1 MTPAGLM
8 RTLLPRH
15 FFQRTSPAAVN
26 VGVARTAA
34 QRNRPRCDPRC
45 CMRDC
50 RCFAQVHDIDKL
62 NRDVYFISTPPRYNL
77 PSEPPK
83 GPDERTLQLGKTVRT
98 LHERLP
104 TLLQSPLPSDI
115 LSPNIS
121 LHLFPSTHPHLPTVS
136 GRLAYVAALWTA
148 PVAWGRV
155 PLVGNVKLTIL
166 SERMV
171 KNGGS
176 SSPVGSRDE
185 KLIVKWKTCG
195 KTKARDGTG
204 GAYRDQKIGSRDPVD
219 KIRDFISGTTIASS
233 KDNLNLSDETDG
245 EFTGLFIFEFDKDG
259 KILKHVIEHTEEGGR
274 WDSMTRVV
282 SVTDWLLGNLSG
294 RKREE
299 RLPELAWCEERPTGW
314 RIRIVDRSHRQ

>member
-8 RTLLPRH
+8 RNLLPRR
-15 FFQRTSPAAVN
+15 FLQRGPSATAALN
-26 VGVARTAA
+26 VGATNINSTHIASK
-34 QRNRPRCDPRC
+34 CDPQTC
-45 CMRDC
+45 LRDC
-50 RCFAQVHDIDKL
+50 RCFAQVHDVDRL
-62 NRDVYFISTPPRYNL
+62 NRDVYFTSSTPRHLL
-77 PSEPPK
+77 PTEPPK
-83 GPDERTLQLGKTVRT
+83 QPDERTIQLGKTVRT

-115 LSPNIS
+115 LSPSIS

-171 KNGGS
+171 RNGGS
-176 SSPVGSRDE
+176 ANAGTAGTRDD

-195 KTKARDGTG
+195 KTRARDGTG
-204 GAYRDQKIGSRDPVD
+204 GVYRGLGIMNKDPVE
-219 KIRDFISGTTIASS
+219 KIRGFISGATTSS
-233 KDNLNLSDETDG
+233 PKDETDA
-245 EFTGLFIFEFDKDG
+245 EFTGLFIFEFDHEG

-294 RKREE
+294 RRREE
-299 RLPELAWCEERPTGW
+299 RLPELALCEERPDGW
-314 RIRIVDRSHRQ
+314 RIRVVDRTHRQ